1 MVDAFGVFCKN
12 MSTYNHYFSLHFIEL
27 FQTELG
33 VALQGPLQQSYEGAF
48 YFYFI
53 HYSIFPLQV
62 EKGHFRAGI
71 HTGGAQI
78 HQRRMR
84 LHNFLKGHVMEPH
97 TNLYAH
103 ALMF

>member
-1 MVDAFGVFCKN
+1 MESDILRNIYAIIFLLLLIYYTEMVDAFGVFCKN

-33 VALQGPLQQSYEGAF
+33 VALQGPLQQSYDCAF

-71 HTGGAQI
+71 HTGAAQI
-78 HQRRMR
+78 H
-84 LHNFLKGHVMEPH
+84 
-97 TNLYAH
+97 
-103 ALMF
+103 